1 MQQTLAWSQT
11 QTHVKKR
18 RQIGILGGNFNPV
31 HNGHL
36 LIADQV
42 AQILSLDKVKL
53 MPEVVPPHRDKK
65 HTISVEHRL
74 NMIELAIKDNPR
86 LGIEMIE
93 LQLGGIN
100 YTFDTIKKLK
110 EKDPDIDYFFIVGG
124 DMVDYLPQWHK
135 VEELMELVQFVGVGR
150 LGYPEKSPFPIIWV
164 DVPKVEVSSTYIRR
178 SIGFDSIPKY
188 LMPDEVYQ
196 YIQEKGLYLDGK

>member
-1 MQQTLAWSQT
+1 MQQTLAWLQT

-42 AQILSLDKVKL
+42 AQILSLDKVNL
-53 MPEVVPPHRDKK
+53 MPEAVPPHQETKR
-65 HTISVEHRL
+65 TISVKHRL
-74 NMIELAIKDNPR
+74 NMIELAVKDNPR
-86 LGIEMIE
+86 LGIEGIE
-93 LQLGGIN
+93 LQLGGMN

-110 EKDPDIDYFFIVGG
+110 KKNPDVDYFFIIGG
-124 DMVDYLPQWHK
+124 DMVEYLPQWHQ

-150 LGYPEKSPFPIIWV
+150 LGYPEKSSFPVIWV
-164 DVPKVEVSSTYIRR
+164 DVPKIEVSSTYIRR
-178 SIGFDSIPKY
+178 SIGFDIIPKY

-196 YIQEKGLYLDGK
+196 YIQEKGLYLNGN